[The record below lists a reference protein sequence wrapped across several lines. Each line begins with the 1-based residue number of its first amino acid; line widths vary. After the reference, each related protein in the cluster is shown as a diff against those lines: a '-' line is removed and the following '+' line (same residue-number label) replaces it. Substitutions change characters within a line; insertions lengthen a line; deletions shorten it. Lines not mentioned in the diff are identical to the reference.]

1 MTDNIRPL
9 LFNAFEMAGVGYY
22 AQGAWSHSKSQRIR
36 YKDLDYWVERAHMLD
51 EAGFHTLF
59 FADVLGVY
67 DVYRNSPDPAVAG
80 AVDFPLNDPVI
91 VIAAMLSASKN
102 LSFAVTASTTYD
114 QPFPFARRFATLD
127 HLSKGRIA
135 WNVVTSYLP
144 NAARNFGLKD
154 QMAHEERYARAEE
167 FLEVFYK
174 LLEGSW
180 EDGSVLY
187 NKKRKIYADPAKVHR
202 INHEGSYFSVQG
214 PSLTEPSVQ
223 RTPVIFQAGA
233 SSRGIDFAAR
243 HAEVVFVN
251 GMNPEGLRANVG
263 RLRDAA
269 ERVGRGRYDIKVV
282 TDMSAV
288 VGRTQAEAEEKAN
301 LVRAAQSPEAQ
312 YSAFGGASGFDLSK
326 YDDDDTLTPN
336 EGNNFSQSDSARFT
350 SEKKRPDSVG
360 EIKKRLVNLSPYAS
374 TMVGTA
380 QNIADEITRIAEIT
394 DVDGFNCHEF
404 VTPADFNEFAAE
416 VMPVL
421 EKRGLF
427 ERPKPASSLRQRLFG
442 KGDRLPDT
450 HPAAQYRRKS

>member
-1 MTDNIRPL
+1 MSPSRPL

-22 AQGAWSHSKSQRIR
+22 AQGTWSHPNSQRIR
-36 YKDLDYWVERAHMLD
+36 YKDLDFWTERARMLD

-80 AVDFPLNDPVI
+80 AVDYPLNDPVI
-91 VIAAMLSASKN
+91 VIAAMLAASKN

-144 NAARNFGLKD
+144 NAARNYGLKD
-154 QMAHEERYARAEE
+154 QPPHEERYARAEE

-180 EDGSVLY
+180 EDGAVLY
-187 NKKRKIYADPAKVHR
+187 DKASKTYADPAKVHR
-202 INHEGSYFSVQG
+202 INHEGHYFSVQG

-233 SSRGIDFAAR
+233 SARGLEFAAR

-251 GMNPEGLRANVG
+251 GMNPVALRANVD

-269 ERVGRGRYDIKVV
+269 ERAGRGRYDIKVV

-301 LVRAAQSPEAQ
+301 AVRAAQSPEAQ
-312 YSAFGGASGFDLSK
+312 YAAFGGASGYDLSK
-326 YDDDDTLTPN
+326 YADDDILGEEP
-336 EGNNFSQSDSARFT
+336 GKNFSRSESARFT
-350 SEKKRPDSVG
+350 SEKKRPDTVG
-360 EIKKRLVNLSPYAS
+360 DIRKRLINLSPYAS
-374 TMVGTA
+374 TFVGTPES
-380 QNIADEITRIAEIT
+380 IADEIARVAEIT
-394 DVDGFNCHEF
+394 DVDGFNHHEF
-404 VTPADFNEFAAE
+404 VTPDDFNQFAGE

-442 KGDRLPDT
+442 KGDRLPDN
-450 HPAAQYRRKS
+450 HPAAQYRRKG